1 MVKEYMISFKSGN
14 KTRMA
19 VLNTLIQHNIEIFSQ
34 SNRLEKKINGSMIA
48 KEQIKLSLFANNMI
62 I

>member
-19 VLNTLIQHNIEIFSQ
+19 ALDTLIQHNIEIFSQ